1 MHAQAGDI
9 LLIRSHHIG
18 EADQKALVLQVRGEH
33 GEPPFIVRWSDGHEG
48 MIFPGSDAVIQHRRR
63 PAKQKVGLGK

>member
-1 MHAQAGDI
+1 
-9 LLIRSHHIG
+9 
-18 EADQKALVLQVRGEH
+18 
-33 GEPPFIVRWSDGHEG
+33 